1 MSVQGCREG
10 SFPTFLLPLH
20 IFRYDELRKDG
31 IDDEIHSENIPCAPY
46 AGLVD
51 HRVCMQAGAQ
61 AFLRGLCA
69 ALHPFRRGRHLSLC
83 ERLHSE
89 RLHRSGDCLSALAL
103 RTVPAGGQAHS
114 PVYRHTD
121 AAQRKNLRFMEEF

>member
-1 MSVQGCREG
+1 MND
-10 SFPTFLLPLH
+10 
-20 IFRYDELRKDG
+20 Y
-31 IDDEIHSENIPCAPY
+31 EIHFETAACAPY
-46 AGLVD
+46 AGFVD
-51 HRVCMQAGAQ
+51 RGMGAHAGAQ

-69 ALHPFRRGRHLSLC
+69 ALHPVRRGRHLSLC

-103 RTVPAGGQAHS
+103 RTVPADGQAHS